1 MPSRSSSGDTHRR
14 EEHMSIRSTPD
25 GACWTNDRIVDRAPT
40 SQRDVSFV
48 RVGALRLR
56 ISRQGHGPPLLLLGG
71 LGNSL
76 GVWDNLVGELPDL
89 DTIAVDAPGT
99 GSSSTPALPLSMAE
113 LADVYASLVRSLEL
127 EKVSV
132 LGLSFGGRC
141 RAATRLPITRAGQ
154 ATGAVRNRSR
164 CRRAPRGT
172 CRSSGA
178 RIAGAVLQCGT
189 ITAGHSVDLRG
200 SICARTGALQ
210 P

>member
-1 MPSRSSSGDTHRR
+1 MSTRAHLVEPAGRTTPSLPS
-14 EEHMSIRSTPD
+14 
-25 GACWTNDRIVDRAPT
+25 PT

-56 ISRQGHGPPLLLLGG
+56 ISRQGQGPPLLLLGG

-113 LADVYASLVRSLEL
+113 LAEVYANLVRSLEL
-127 EKVSV
+127 DTGVGSRPV
-132 LGLSFGGRC
+132 VRWC
-141 RAATRLPITRAGQ
+141 RRAATRLPITRAGQ

-164 CRRAPRGT
+164 CRRAPRGA
-172 CRSSGA
+172 RGSPGA
-178 RIAGAVLQCGT
+178 RIAGAVLQRGT